1 MTIKKVQK
9 QIESLYNNNLL
20 TEEIKKSLVNT
31 LQKGFYLMELINFD
45 KENCKGKNIEW
56 YKECSK
62 DKLEKLYNQL
72 QKYLQVKSELEY

>member
-9 QIESLYNNNLL
+9 QIENLYNNNLL
-20 TEEIKKSLVNT
+20 TKEIKESLVNT

>member
-9 QIESLYNNNLL
+9 QIENLYSNNLL
-20 TEEIKKSLVNT
+20 TKEIKESLVNT

-45 KENCKGKNIEW
+45 KDNCRGENIEM

-62 DKLEKLYNQL
+62 DKLEKFYNEL
-72 QKYLQVKSELEY
+72 QK